1 MPSVKD
7 TTTYFTA
14 WMLDGADIKWDV
26 IKWDCTW
33 GRFKEEHGSLV
44 WVDYLT
50 SKWEMWNWL
59 SGVQEGSLYRTED
72 INTRAISIYRYLKPW
87 HGMRSPEKYKKKTEP
102 RTKHFN
108 FKRRQLKDRMSK
120 AI

>member
-1 MPSVKD
+1 MAKSDLILIYFQDKTEPRMSSVKE
-7 TTTYFTA
+7 TPTYFTA

-50 SKWEMWNWL
+50 SKWEMCNGL
-59 SGVQEGSLYRTED
+59 SGVKEESLD
-72 INTRAISIYRYLKPW
+72 
-87 HGMRSPEKYKKKTEP
+87 
-102 RTKHFN
+102 
-108 FKRRQLKDRMSK
+108 
-120 AI
+120 